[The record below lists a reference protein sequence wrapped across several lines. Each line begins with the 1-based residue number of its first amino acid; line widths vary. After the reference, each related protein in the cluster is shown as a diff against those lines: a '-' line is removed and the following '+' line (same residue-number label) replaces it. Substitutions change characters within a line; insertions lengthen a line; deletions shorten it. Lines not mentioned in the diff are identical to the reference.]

1 MMKNDTGLRKI
12 NIAILFGGQSSE
24 HDISCMSAINVIN
37 NIDEEKYN
45 ICLVGITQEGK
56 WLFCDSVD
64 KIISGEWRNSDV
76 RVIFSP
82 DRVTHGVYMMSGTT
96 VKEKYIDVV
105 FPVLHG
111 ICGEDGTIQGLC
123 ELANI
128 SYIGCGVLTSALG
141 MDKVY
146 TKRIVKG
153 LNIKQAEYV
162 LVKKNELDNISLL
175 VSKIE
180 SKSEYPMFIKPSRS
194 GSSQGVYKVYNQ
206 AELIEAIINSLKF
219 DSKILVEE
227 YINGREIE
235 CAVLQTKEGIRMK
248 IGEVISNADFY
259 SYESK
264 YKDSSTIIKS
274 PDDLSDIV
282 IEKIYDMASQIFEVL
297 ECTGLSRVDF
307 FITSNEDIY
316 FNEINTMP
324 GFTNTSMFPVL
335 WEKSGIRMSELIEEL
350 IYSALKDEIIYS

>member
-1 MMKNDTGLRKI
+1 MGNETSLKKI
-12 NIAILFGGQSSE
+12 NIAIIFGGQSSE
-24 HDISCMSAINVIN
+24 HDISCISAINVIR
-37 NIDEEKYN
+37 NINKLKYN
-45 ICLVGITQEGK
+45 IFLVGITQEGR
-56 WLFCDSVD
+56 WLFCDSLEDV
-64 KIISGEWRNSDV
+64 ISGDWRNSDV

-82 DRVTHGVYMMSGTT
+82 DRVTHGLYM
-96 VKEKYIDVV
+96 VKEDMIQEIYIDVV

-128 SYIGCGVLTSALG
+128 NYVGCGVLASALG

-146 TKRIVKG
+146 TKRIVSE

-162 LVKKNELDNISLL
+162 LVRQNELENISLL

-180 SKSEYPMFIKPSRS
+180 SKNEYPMFIKPSRS

-206 AELIEAIINSLKF
+206 KELIDAIINSLKF

-227 YINGREIE
+227 YIKGREIE

-248 IGEVISNADFY
+248 IGEVVSNADFY
-259 SYESK
+259 SYDSK
-264 YKDSSTIIKS
+264 YKDGSTIIRY
-274 PDDLSDIV
+274 PGDLSDIV
-282 IEKIYDMASQIFEVL
+282 IGKIYYMASQIFEVL
-297 ECTGLSRVDF
+297 ECTGLSRIDF
-307 FITSNEDIY
+307 FLTSNEDIY

-324 GFTNTSMFPVL
+324 GFTNASMFPVL
-335 WEKSGIRMSELIEEL
+335 WGKEGLGMSELIDEL
-350 IYSALKDEIIYS
+350 IYSALKHNVFCS